1 MIESHR
7 EIDGTI
13 RTECR
18 FCIGSIGT
26 DAACFAGAVRG
37 R

>member
-1 MIESHR
+1 MIESHH
-7 EIDGTI
+7 EIEGRI
-13 RTECR
+13 RAECR
-18 FCIGSIGT
+18 FYIGSIGT